1 MIATRP
7 VHTCLCFL
15 VLFLCAVSLCAQNH
29 DKEQYSFEFRG
40 ETLTNVLETVAKETG
55 SDMVYDPEIVRGFNI
70 YSRIQNQTV
79 SELLKNV
86 LADTELDFITL
97 SSGTIVIVLRVN
109 DDPAYGSYAGK
120 VVDRQTGEPLP
131 GASIVLAD
139 ASGGTSAGSAGAF
152 TLNRL
157 MTGSYKI
164 VFSYVGYE
172 PVYKTIDIKPNEDVR
187 EKVALNPK
195 PIDFTPIVVTDH
207 LPQMPSSTS
216 GSQSIDPNSQW
227 ETKRIHDAI
236 RSLSLFPGV
245 QYGLPMTDLHLQ
257 GGQKGEHRIL
267 LDGVPVYNP
276 YSFGQMFS
284 AFSSHAISKVRL
296 HKAGFGVSEGS
307 QIAGLV
313 DLQHDVNSITENQAM
328 IQGDPL
334 SLNLRGDLHISGEN
348 NRSPLKIMS
357 AVRSNYWNIY
367 KEPRLNSTL
376 QEWDDL
382 DPLITNLLIDSDND
396 ASIYESREH
405 DTNVKF
411 NDIHLASK
419 YEIDSYNTLSSS
431 LYLGENYVNT
441 DLLRQAPEEVS
452 PEYLY
457 ARDEYHWN
465 NFMGKL
471 SYSRLVSSRIDW
483 NTSVSFS
490 SNRFNH
496 RYQLGTSNNAIIPGS
511 SALTSEVYADFQNAS
526 NANLVPSQ
534 RSNNSIEHLILRTDG
549 TYSFTPSFNL
559 EAGLQM
565 DYVESRVDLADLFY
579 LPTLSNQ
586 QSSFFSSYLNG
597 TWMVGNYWKFKAG
610 NRITLANPRGQFYT
624 EPRGAIQYD
633 RPDSRIGYWSARLSG
648 GLYRQF
654 INQFE
659 ITNPGPTSLVP
670 AFTVWSHAGTAKK
683 PEAWHLSGSLHFEP
697 VPNTTVDVE
706 VFHKWQPTTYI
717 VSYENLLQG
726 TTIVRSGFDAF
737 AETTDMRTFGT
748 GFRLNQ
754 SFAESKLKLMLGYD
768 YSFSRINL
776 ESQFGRT
783 ITPPWNEPHRL
794 QFRTLWRI
802 FPELTAIAKWQST
815 IGRAWGF
822 RRSYY
827 NFLYYKSGE
836 SFASYNFGNPENDRL
851 SPFHQLDFSLVYKP
865 AFNFMNL
872 EIRMDLINLLNRRN
886 TIDWS
891 LQPQTVSEEGTGS
904 RYEIKE
910 RTMPGFNPSLS
921 IQFNF

>member
-1 MIATRP
+1 MLSRSI
-7 VHTCLCFL
+7 HICFCFIF
-15 VLFLCAVSLCAQNH
+15 LFLCTTSLHAQSQ
-29 DKEQYSFEFRG
+29 DTGTYSFDFRG
-40 ETLTNVLETVAKETG
+40 ETLTRVLETVAKETG
-55 SDMVYDPEIVRGFNI
+55 SDMMYDPEIVRGINI

-79 SELLKNV
+79 PELLKAV

-97 SSGTIVIVLRVN
+97 SSGTIVIVLTVN
-109 DDPAYGSYAGK
+109 ENPAYGSYAGK

-131 GASIVLAD
+131 GASVMLAD
-139 ASGGTSAGSAGAF
+139 ASGGTSAGSSGVF
-152 TLNRL
+152 TLNKL

-172 PVYKTIDIKPNEDVR
+172 PVYKTIDIRPNQDVR
-187 EKVALNPK
+187 EKVSLNPK
-195 PIDFTPIVVTDH
+195 PVDFTPIIVTDH
-207 LPQMPSSTS
+207 LPQMPGSTA

-284 AFSSHAISKVRL
+284 AFSSQAISKVRL

-313 DLQHDVNSITENQAM
+313 DLQHDVNSITGNRAM

-334 SLNLRGDLHISGEN
+334 SLNLRGDLHIGGDDN
-348 NRSPLKIMS
+348 SPLKVMT
-357 AVRSNYWNIY
+357 AVRSNYWDIY
-367 KEPRLNSTL
+367 KEPRLDRTL
-376 QEWDDL
+376 REWDDL
-382 DPLITNLLIDSDND
+382 DPLITNLLINSDND
-396 ASIYESREH
+396 ASVYESREH
-405 DTNVKF
+405 NTDVKF

-419 YEIDSYNTLSSS
+419 YEIDPYNTLSSS
-431 LYLGENYVNT
+431 IYLGENYVST
-441 DLLRQAPEEVS
+441 DLLRQAPEDVS

-457 ARDEYHWN
+457 ARDEYRWN
-465 NFMGKL
+465 NFMGKI
-471 SYSRLVSSRIDW
+471 SYNKLVSSRLDW
-483 NTSVSFS
+483 NTGISFS
-490 SNRFNH
+490 SNRFRH
-496 RYQLGTSNNAIIPGS
+496 RYQLGTNNNPVITGS
-511 SALTSEVYADFQNAS
+511 FPNTGAAFDSFQLAGA
-526 NANLVPSQ
+526 ANRVPAQ

-549 TYSFTPSFNL
+549 TYSFTPSFSL
-559 EAGLQM
+559 KAGLQM
-565 DYVESRVDLADLFY
+565 DHVESRVDLADLFY
-579 LPTLSNQ
+579 LPTLSDQ
-586 QSSFFSSYLNG
+586 QSSFFSSYLNSN
-597 TWMVGNYWKFKAG
+597 WHIGNYWKFTAG
-610 NRITLANPRGQFYT
+610 NRLTLAKPAGRFYT
-624 EPRGAIQYD
+624 EPRAEIQYD
-633 RPDSRIGYWSARLSG
+633 RPDSHIGYWSARLSG

-670 AFTVWSHAGTAKK
+670 AFTVWSHAGTAKTPK
-683 PEAWHLSGSLHFEP
+683 AWHLSGSFHFEP
-697 VPNTTVDVE
+697 VQNTTLDFE

-726 TTIVRSGFDAF
+726 TAIARSGFNAF
-737 AETTDMRTFGT
+737 AEATDMKTFGA

-754 SFAESKLKLMLGYD
+754 SLADSRLKLMLGYD

-776 ESQFGRT
+776 ESQFGRAV
-783 ITPPWNEPHRL
+783 TPPWNEPHRL
-794 QFRTLWRI
+794 QLRSLWRA
-802 FPELTAIAKWQST
+802 FPELTVVAKWQST
-815 IGRAWGF
+815 IGRAWAF
-822 RRSYY
+822 RQSYY
-827 NFLYYKSGE
+827 NFLFYESGE
-836 SFASYNFGNPENDRL
+836 NFDNYSFANPENDKL

-865 AFNFMNL
+865 SFNFMDL

-891 LQPQTVSEEGTGS
+891 LHPQDINEEGTGS
-904 RYEIKE
+904 RHEIKE

-921 IQFNF
+921 IQMNF